1 MRTNQFT
8 PGQNKGWQMGSDI
21 ISSLFVKNSGDLDER
36 WNAEKSDVEACVKNS
51 IWSTFDIFL

>member
-1 MRTNQFT
+1 
-8 PGQNKGWQMGSDI
+8 MGSDI

-36 WNAEKSDVEACVKNS
+36 WNAEKSDVDAITNS